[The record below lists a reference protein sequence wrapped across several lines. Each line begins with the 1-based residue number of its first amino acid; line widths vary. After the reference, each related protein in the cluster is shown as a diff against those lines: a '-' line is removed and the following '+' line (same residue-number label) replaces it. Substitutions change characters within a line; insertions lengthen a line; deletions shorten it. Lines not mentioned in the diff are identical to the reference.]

1 MLFQPLHTRRSS
13 HPNPFAALSPSSLYQ
28 GFRVLSWCPV
38 FTAAIRTTKTRVE
51 GKIHQVFVWSRWRKR
66 TILRTVSPSVAGSF
80 LSVPEPL
87 LGDDGGGPPHHREI
101 VRTHWPL
108 LGRFSQVF
116 VLVVAEPGDRLRKSK
131 KVSGLYEIPKP
142 HHRKTPERKGVIH
155 IHYGGQGQKK
165 AYGNTAAGRWR
176 EKAMKEKTNRK
187 TERRSDRRTKK
198 KKKKASWKRRN
209 KRKIN
214 TVWKKERLTKTRG
227 RKKERLIKKR

>member
-155 IHYGGQGQKK
+155 IHYSGGG
-165 AYGNTAAGRWR
+165 GRRPKESLRKYSGGKMKR
-176 EKAMKEKTNRK
+176 E
-187 TERRSDRRTKK
+187 SDEGKD
-198 KKKKASWKRRN
+198 
-209 KRKIN
+209 
-214 TVWKKERLTKTRG
+214 
-227 RKKERLIKKR
+227 

>member
-155 IHYGGQGQKK
+155 IHYSGGTTK
-165 AYGNTAAGRWR
+165 AKRKPTEIQRREDEERKRWR
-176 EKAMKEKTNRK
+176 KRL
-187 TERRSDRRTKK
+187 TERQKEDLTEGQKK
-198 KKKKASWKRRN
+198 KKKRQ
-209 KRKIN
+209 
-214 TVWKKERLTKTRG
+214 VGKEG
-227 RKKERLIKKR
+227 RKEK